1 MFPKSQWKDWATAWS
16 LNHRPQKNK
25 LYRDEGLAGQRDG
38 LLFQAQW
45 CGDKGTM
52 LAVFIRFSPG
62 QDLERVRAAL
72 VADASLDSL
81 PGKGSGRNKT
91 KLEDAKTFYVGGVPE
106 FVLSDGVLCW
116 RRTFAWKSP
125 KVDEVRGWVA
135 SLLGALQRAGLRHE
149 TLCEDCRQR
158 TVDGYVVVNGSPV
171 RLCTSCQQAR
181 SAAGDMAERSYAMK
195 DANYARGLLFALGG
209 VVAGAVVWAALAV
222 ATQRMFALVGVGIG
236 ALVAWT
242 YQLGAGKVDV
252 SGRAIV
258 AVLSVVSVA
267 VGDVVFVAWMI
278 ARERPDIGFNLAIG
292 LAASIGIH
300 TENPRDAIFALI
312 CGVAGAWVAVS
323 ALQKPQ
329 FVPKIEQAG
338 TSGGDSKA
346 A

>member
-1 MFPKSQWKDWATAWS
+1 MFVKSQWTDWATAWS
-16 LNHRPQKNK
+16 LNHRPQKGR
-25 LYRDEGLAGQRDG
+25 LYRNECITGQRNG

-45 CGDKGTM
+45 CGENGSM
-52 LAVFIRFSPG
+52 LAVLIRFSAG

-72 VADASLDSL
+72 VADASLDGL
-81 PGKGSGRNKT
+81 PGKGSARNKT
-91 KLEDAKTFYVGGVPE
+91 KIEDVKTVYVGAVPE
-106 FVLSDGVLCW
+106 FVLTDGALCW
-116 RRTFAWKSP
+116 RRGFAWKSP
-125 KVDEVRGWVA
+125 KPEEVRGWVEC
-135 SLLGALQRAGLRHE
+135 LLGALERAGLRHE
-149 TLCEDCRQR
+149 PVCEDCRQR
-158 TVDGYVVVNGSPV
+158 SVDSYVLVDGIPV
-171 RLCTSCQQAR
+171 RLCPSCQQAR
-181 SAAGDMAERSYAMK
+181 SSAGDMAARSYEMK
-195 DANYARGLLFALGG
+195 DASYARGLLFALGG
-209 VVAGAVVWAALAV
+209 VVAGAVAWAALAV
-222 ATQRMFALVGVGIG
+222 TTQRMFALVGIGIG

-267 VGDVVFVAWMI
+267 LGDVVFVAWMI
-278 ARERPDIGFNLAIG
+278 AKERPDIGFNLAIG
-292 LAASIGIH
+292 LAASIGMH

-338 TSGGDSKA
+338 SGGGESKA